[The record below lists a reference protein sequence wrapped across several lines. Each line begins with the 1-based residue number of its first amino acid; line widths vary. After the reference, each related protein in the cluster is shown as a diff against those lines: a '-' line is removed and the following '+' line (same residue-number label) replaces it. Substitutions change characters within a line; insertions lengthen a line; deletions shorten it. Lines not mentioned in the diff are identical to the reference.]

1 MTPTLSTARIVVAT
15 LLAAAG
21 LVFVGW
27 FDYSATR
34 RDLLGLLRAQGA
46 ALRQTVAA
54 AARSNEA
61 AGAVASTQVI
71 ERLLDNARLLAE
83 LDRKGSLTGD
93 FLAET
98 AERNKLFRVAVF
110 GPDGAREGGGVARR
124 AGSLGWRRA
133 PAGRR
138 SVPRTG
144 EREEAPS
151 APGRGMGSGGRT
163 GPGGGT
169 EVGPGAAFIEPILSG
184 RQREVV
190 GELRPAGRR
199 AGSRVAA
206 AVRRENGG
214 AILVNADAG
223 EIESLLRQVSLDR
236 LIESIAATTPQ
247 LAYIVVDRDGL
258 RHGHGELPRDL
269 PEPAVAGAGLAPGVE
284 ERERE
289 AAGRPV
295 LELFSALDLGEGEI
309 GALRLGLRLDEVR
322 AAERRMFTRMA
333 VSLAAALLLSV
344 VALGA
349 IWLRQ
354 AYVTLSEK
362 HARAEAA
369 LRRRDRLSAMGEL
382 ASTVAHEVRNP
393 LNAIAMSAQRLRR
406 EFAPTAATEA
416 DRAEAAELLSV
427 MEGETGRIN
436 DIVQQFL
443 AFARPPRLAPAP
455 ANLAVE
461 TRALV
466 DAARPLADAR
476 GVTLEADVASAG
488 EAVLDARQLRQAIDN
503 LVRNAIEA
511 TPAGGRVRVV
521 ARTGSRG
528 HTVEVSDTGS
538 GIAPDDLPK
547 IFDLYYT
554 TKPEGTGVG
563 LAVTQQIVS
572 AHGGTIEVESA
583 PGAGTTMIVRLPA
596 EVDGAPDA

>member
-1 MTPTLSTARIVVAT
+1 
-15 LLAAAG
+15 
-21 LVFVGW
+21 
-27 FDYSATR
+27 
-34 RDLLGLLRAQGA
+34 
-46 ALRQTVAA
+46 
-54 AARSNEA
+54 
-61 AGAVASTQVI
+61 
-71 ERLLDNARLLAE
+71 
-83 LDRKGSLTGD
+83 
-93 FLAET
+93 
-98 AERNKLFRVAVF
+98 
-110 GPDGAREGGGVARR
+110 
-124 AGSLGWRRA
+124 
-133 PAGRR
+133 
-138 SVPRTG
+138 
-144 EREEAPS
+144 
-151 APGRGMGSGGRT
+151 
-163 GPGGGT
+163 
-169 EVGPGAAFIEPILSG
+169 
-184 RQREVV
+184 
-190 GELRPAGRR
+190 
-199 AGSRVAA
+199 
-206 AVRRENGG
+206 
-214 AILVNADAG
+214 
-223 EIESLLRQVSLDR
+223 
-236 LIESIAATTPQ
+236 
-247 LAYIVVDRDGL
+247 
-258 RHGHGELPRDL
+258 
-269 PEPAVAGAGLAPGVE
+269 
-284 ERERE
+284 
-289 AAGRPV
+289 
-295 LELFSALDLGEGEI
+295 
-309 GALRLGLRLDEVR
+309 
-322 AAERRMFTRMA
+322 
-333 VSLAAALLLSV
+333 
-344 VALGA
+344 
-349 IWLRQ
+349 
-354 AYVTLSEK
+354 
-362 HARAEAA
+362 
-369 LRRRDRLSAMGEL
+369 MGEL

>member
-1 MTPTLSTARIVVAT
+1 MKPTLSTARIVAAT

-34 RDLLGLLRAQGA
+34 RELLGLLRGQGA

-54 AARSNEA
+54 AARSNQA

-98 AERNKLFRVAVF
+98 AERNRLFRVAVF
-110 GPDGAREGGGVARR
+110 GPDGAREGGGVAGR
-124 AGSLGWRRA
+124 AGSPGWRRA

-138 SVPRTG
+138 SAPRAG
-144 EREEAPS
+144 ERQEVPP
-151 APGRGMGSGGRT
+151 APGTSMAPGGT
-163 GPGGGT
+163 APGGGT
-169 EVGPGAAFIEPILSG
+169 GMGPGAAFIEPILSG

-214 AILVNADAG
+214 AILVNADAS

-258 RHGHGELPRDL
+258 RHGHGELPGDL

-295 LELFSALDLGEGEI
+295 LELSSALDLGEGEI

-406 EFAPTAATEA
+406 EFAPAAATEA

-443 AFARPPRLAPAP
+443 AFARPPRLAPGP

-466 DAARPLADAR
+466 DAARPLADNR

-488 EAVLDARQLRQAIDN
+488 EAVFDARQLRQAIDN

-538 GIAPDDLPK
+538 GIAADDLPK

-596 EVDGAPDA
+596 EVDGGPDA